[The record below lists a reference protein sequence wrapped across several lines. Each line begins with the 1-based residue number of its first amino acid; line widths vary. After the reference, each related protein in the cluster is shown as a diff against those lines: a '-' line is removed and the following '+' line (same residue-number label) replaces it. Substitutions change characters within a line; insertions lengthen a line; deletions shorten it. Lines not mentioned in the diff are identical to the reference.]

1 MNISITKTTQPKEK
15 PDVNKLGFGRYFT
28 DHMFIMDYETG
39 KGWHNPRI
47 VPYGPLALDPST
59 MIFHYGQGIFE
70 GLKAYK
76 TDDNR
81 ILLFRPE
88 KNLER
93 ANISNDRL
101 CIPPIDEEFA
111 LKAIKELV
119 RLEKDWIP
127 DAKDTS
133 LYIRPFIISTDP
145 YIGVKPSS
153 TYMFI
158 VILSPVGPYY
168 PEGLDPVKIYV
179 EDKYVR
185 AVRGGIGFAKTLGN
199 YAASIKAQEKAAK
212 LGYTQV
218 LWLDGIEMKYVEEV
232 GTMNVF
238 FKINGEVITPALNG
252 SILAGV
258 TRDSVIQLLKSW
270 NIPVTERQ
278 IAIQEVVEAHKNG
291 TLEEVFGTG
300 TAAVISPVGELNYHG
315 DKLIINNGNIGELSQ
330 KLYDSITGIQTGR
343 LPDTMGWTQE
353 V

>member
-28 DHMFIMDYETG
+28 DHMFIMDYEKG

-47 VPYGPLALDPST
+47 VPYGPLSLDPST

-81 ILLFRPE
+81 VLLFRPE

-111 LKAIKELV
+111 LKAIKELIK
-119 RLEKDWIP
+119 LEKDWIP

-179 EDKYVR
+179 EDEYVR

-199 YAASIKAQEKAAK
+199 YAASIKAKEKAAN

-238 FKINGEVITPALNG
+238 FKIDGEVVTPALNG

-270 NIPVTERQ
+270 NVTVVERQ
-278 IAIQEVVEAHKNG
+278 IAIHEVIDAHKNG
-291 TLEEVFGTG
+291 KLEEIFGTG

-315 DKLIINNGNIGELSQ
+315 EKLIINGGNIGELSQ

-343 LPDTMGWTQE
+343 LPDNMGWTQE

>member
-1 MNISITKTTQPKEK
+1 MNISITKTTQPKAK
-15 PDVNKLGFGRYFT
+15 PDVDKLGFGKHFT
-28 DHMFIMDYETG
+28 DHMFIMDYETS
-39 KGWHNPRI
+39 KGWHNARI
-47 VPYGPLALDPST
+47 VPYGPLVLDPST

-76 TDDNR
+76 TEDNR
-81 ILLFRPE
+81 VLLFRPE

-101 CIPPIDEEFA
+101 CIPRIDEEFA

-119 RLEKDWIP
+119 NIDKDWIP
-127 DAKDTS
+127 EAKDTS
-133 LYIRPFIISTDP
+133 LYIRPFIIATDP

-153 TYMFI
+153 TYQFI
-158 VILSPVGPYY
+158 VILSPVGAYY
-168 PEGLDPVKIYV
+168 PEGLNPVKIYV
-179 EDKYVR
+179 EDDYVR

-199 YAASIKAQEKAAK
+199 YAASIKAQEKAAN

-218 LWLDGIEMKYVEEV
+218 LWLDGIDMKYVEEV

-238 FKINGEVITPALNG
+238 FKINGEVVTPALNG

-270 NIPVTERQ
+270 GITVTERK
-278 IAIQEVVEAHKNG
+278 ISIDEVVERYKNG
-291 TLEEVFGTG
+291 ELEEMFGTG

-315 DKLIINNGNIGELSQ
+315 EIININDGKIGELSQ

-343 LPDTMGWTQE
+343 LADTMGWTQE

>member
-1 MNISITKTTQPKEK
+1 
-15 PDVNKLGFGRYFT
+15 
-28 DHMFIMDYETG
+28 
-39 KGWHNPRI
+39 
-47 VPYGPLALDPST
+47 
-59 MIFHYGQGIFE
+59 
-70 GLKAYK
+70 
-76 TDDNR
+76 
-81 ILLFRPE
+81 
-88 KNLER
+88 
-93 ANISNDRL
+93 
-101 CIPPIDEEFA
+101 
-111 LKAIKELV
+111 
-119 RLEKDWIP
+119 
-127 DAKDTS
+127 
-133 LYIRPFIISTDP
+133 
-145 YIGVKPSS
+145 
-153 TYMFI
+153 
-158 VILSPVGPYY
+158 
-168 PEGLDPVKIYV
+168 
-179 EDKYVR
+179 
-185 AVRGGIGFAKTLGN
+185 
-199 YAASIKAQEKAAK
+199 
-212 LGYTQV
+212 
-218 LWLDGIEMKYVEEV
+218 MKYVEEV

>member
-28 DHMFIMDYETG
+28 DHMFIMDYEKG

-47 VPYGPLALDPST
+47 VPYGPLSLDPST

-81 ILLFRPE
+81 VLLFRPE

-111 LKAIKELV
+111 LKAIKELIK
-119 RLEKDWIP
+119 LEKDWIP

-179 EDKYVR
+179 EDEYVR

-199 YAASIKAQEKAAK
+199 YAASIKAQEKAAN

-232 GTMNVF
+232 GTMNLF
-238 FKINGEVITPALNG
+238 FKIDGEVVTPALNG

-270 NIPVTERQ
+270 NVTVVERQ
-278 IAIQEVVEAHKNG
+278 IAIHEVIDAHKNG
-291 TLEEVFGTG
+291 KLEEIFGTG

-315 DKLIINNGNIGELSQ
+315 EKLIINGGNIGEMSQ

-343 LPDTMGWTQE
+343 LPDNMGWTQE

>member
-28 DHMFIMDYETG
+28 DHMFIMDYEKG

-47 VPYGPLALDPST
+47 VPYGPLSLDPST

-81 ILLFRPE
+81 VLLFRPE

-111 LKAIKELV
+111 LKAIKELIK
-119 RLEKDWIP
+119 LEKDWIP

-179 EDKYVR
+179 EDEYVR

-199 YAASIKAQEKAAK
+199 YAASIKAQEKAAN

-238 FKINGEVITPALNG
+238 FKIDGEVVTPALNG

-270 NIPVTERQ
+270 NVTVVERQ
-278 IAIQEVVEAHKNG
+278 IAIHEVIDAHKNG
-291 TLEEVFGTG
+291 KLEEIFGTG

-315 DKLIINNGNIGELSQ
+315 EKLIINGGNIGEMSQ

-343 LPDTMGWTQE
+343 LPDNMGWTQE

>member
-28 DHMFIMDYETG
+28 DHMFIMDYEKG

-47 VPYGPLALDPST
+47 VPYGPLSLDPST

-81 ILLFRPE
+81 VLLFRPE

-111 LKAIKELV
+111 LKAIKELIK
-119 RLEKDWIP
+119 LEKDWIP

-179 EDKYVR
+179 EDEYVR

-199 YAASIKAQEKAAK
+199 YAASIKAQEKAAN

-238 FKINGEVITPALNG
+238 FKIDGEVVTPALNG

-270 NIPVTERQ
+270 NVTVVERQ
-278 IAIQEVVEAHKNG
+278 IAIH
-291 TLEEVFGTG
+291 
-300 TAAVISPVGELNYHG
+300 
-315 DKLIINNGNIGELSQ
+315 
-330 KLYDSITGIQTGR
+330 
-343 LPDTMGWTQE
+343 
-353 V
+353 